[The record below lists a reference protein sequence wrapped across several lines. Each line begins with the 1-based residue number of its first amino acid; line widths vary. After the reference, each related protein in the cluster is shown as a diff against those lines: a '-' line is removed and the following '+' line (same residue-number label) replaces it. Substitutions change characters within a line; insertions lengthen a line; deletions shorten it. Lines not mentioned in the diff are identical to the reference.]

1 MQKNEKYNSDQ
12 YTSRR
17 KFIKNT
23 ATAAVTAKLAL
34 GSKFVQTAHAAGSDT
49 LKVGL
54 VGCGGRGRGAAIQA
68 LKADPHTQ
76 LVALGDVFD
85 DQIESCLK
93 ILKRHAGDL
102 AGRIDAPKE
111 RCFVGFDAYQGVLD
125 SGIDVVLLAAPPH
138 FRPQHLQA
146 SVDAGI
152 HIFAEKPVAVDPAG
166 VKKVQAACD
175 EAKQKGLA
183 VVSGLCWRYN
193 TVARAAIQQIHD
205 GAIGRIAAMHSAYN
219 ADRPGKEWPMR
230 REEHWGDMEWQLR
243 NWYWFT
249 WLSGDHIVEQA
260 IHSMDKAAWAMHDE
274 PPVSAVSLGGMQARS
289 GPELGTIFDH
299 HAVVFEHASG
309 LKHFHHCRQQPGC
322 SNDVSC
328 NIIGTEGVCHIE
340 KGMIQDHDGNVTW
353 EYSGPKGRQMHQAEQ
368 DELFASIRAGKPV
381 NNGDVMSKSTMLAIF
396 GRLASYTGK
405 KITWEQATNLAED
418 LSLPRYDWDVAV
430 EVPSIAR
437 PGVSTLS

>member
-1 MQKNEKYNSDQ
+1 MQKNEKHNPDQ

-34 GSKFVQTAHAAGSDT
+34 GSKFTQTAHAAGSDT

-54 VGCGGRGRGAAIQA
+54 IGCGGRGRGAAIQT

-76 LVALGDVFD
+76 LVALGDAFD

-102 AGRIDAPKE
+102 GGRIDVPKD
-111 RCFVGFDAYQGVLD
+111 RCFVGFDAYRQVLD

-152 HIFAEKPVAVDPAG
+152 HTFAEKPVAVDPAG

-219 ADRPGKEWPMR
+219 ADRPGKEWPMQR
-230 REEHWGDMEWQLR
+230 KEHWGDMEWQLR

-299 HAVVFEHASG
+299 HAVVYEHAGG

-322 SNDVSC
+322 SNDVFC
-328 NIIGTEGVCHIE
+328 NIIGTEGVCHVE

-353 EYSGPKGRQMHQAEQ
+353 EYSGHKGRQMHQAEQ

-381 NNGDVMSKSTMLAIF
+381 NNGDVMSKSTMLAIL

-430 EVPSIAR
+430 EVPPIAR